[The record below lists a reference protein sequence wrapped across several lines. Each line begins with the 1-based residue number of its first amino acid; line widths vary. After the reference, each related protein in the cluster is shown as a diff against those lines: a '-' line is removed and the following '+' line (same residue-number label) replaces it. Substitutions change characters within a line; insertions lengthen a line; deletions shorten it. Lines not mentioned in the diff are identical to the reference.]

1 MKTPFPGQK
10 AFPEGLPEH
19 VYESEGA
26 YNVCLTVANPRG
38 ADTLCR
44 VVEAQVTSTEDAGCA
59 MLAEVFPNPSGG
71 PLWLRTAGLP
81 GSEPV
86 VLELYSVAGQLL
98 RRSTAAPN
106 GEEEIEVEE
115 LPAGVYYYRVLRAG
129 LVLGNGKW
137 VVQ

>member
-1 MKTPFPGQK
+1 MAIRTVSPR
-10 AFPEGLPEH
+10 PEH
-19 VYESEGA
+19 VNEVEGA
-26 YNVCLTVANPRG
+26 YNVCLTVSNPRG
-38 ADTLCR
+38 ADTLCQ
-44 VVEAQVTSTEDAGCA
+44 VVEAQVTSTEDADRA

-86 VLELYSVAGQLL
+86 VLELYSAAGQLL

-106 GEEEIEVEE
+106 GEEELEVEE
-115 LPAGVYYYRVLRAG
+115 LPAGVYYYRVMRAG